1 VNQHNHRPPLYYGVQ
16 STRAL
21 ISNSELFS
29 ELIQKHKCLMSAELT
44 QISMQEYAQSINAVS
59 GEIIA
64 GPNGDF
70 ISFKHA
76 DDTKSTLPIGNRSQ
90 GMNKPSQLDV
100 LMLPDGGKVATVNQ
114 YVGQGVESF

>member
-1 VNQHNHRPPLYYGVQ
+1 M
-16 STRAL
+16 ST
-21 ISNSELFS
+21 
-29 ELIQKHKCLMSAELT
+29 ELT

-70 ISFKHA
+70 ISFTHA
-76 DDTKSTLPIGNRSQ
+76 DNTKSTIPIGNRSQ
-90 GMNKPSQLDV
+90 GMQRPSQLDV
-100 LMLPDGGKVATVNQ
+100 LTLPDGGKVATVNQ